1 MITNASLTEFI
12 KDNQK
17 LIYSI
22 IGKYK
27 GLYDMDDLYQVAL
40 YGLCKYASNYNP
52 NLGIKFTTY
61 AYKCM
66 LGEVLNY
73 VCTNRIVKVNKEVIS
88 LNKKIENARLILS
101 QRLMKEPSIR
111 ELALFLEID
120 ESVISNVIF
129 YNQSIDSLD
138 RIIKEDGK
146 TLTVL
151 DTVKDSKDSCSVD
164 DIMLK
169 EEISK
174 LSDFERQIIYGRYFE
189 DKTQA
194 EISSELGV
202 NQVYV
207 SRSEKKIL
215 KKMKNNMTYSN
226 AA

>member
-1 MITNASLTEFI
+1 
-12 KDNQK
+12 
-17 LIYSI
+17 
-22 IGKYK
+22 
-27 GLYDMDDLYQVAL
+27 
-40 YGLCKYASNYNP
+40 
-52 NLGIKFTTY
+52 
-61 AYKCM
+61 
-66 LGEVLNY
+66 
-73 VCTNRIVKVNKEVIS
+73 
-88 LNKKIENARLILS
+88 
-101 QRLMKEPSIR
+101 MKEPSIR

-120 ESVISNVIF
+120 ESVISNVIL

-169 EEISK
+169 EEIRK

-194 EISSELGV
+194 EISSKLEV

>member
-1 MITNASLTEFI
+1 MITNTQLTEFI
-12 KDNQK
+12 NDNQK

-22 IGKYK
+22 ICKYK

-40 YGLCKYASNYNP
+40 YGLCKYSGNYNS

-73 VCTNRIVKVNKEVIS
+73 VCTNRMVKVNKDIIC

-101 QRLMKEPSIR
+101 QKLMKEPSTS
-111 ELALFLEID
+111 ELALFLEMD
-120 ESVISNVIF
+120 ESIISNVIL

-151 DTVKDSKDSCSVD
+151 DTIKNSKASCSVD

-169 EEISK
+169 EEIKK
-174 LSDFERQIIYGRYFE
+174 LSDFERRIIYGRYFE

-215 KKMKNNMTYSN
+215 KKMKDNMAYLNTP
-226 AA
+226 

>member
-1 MITNASLTEFI
+1 
-12 KDNQK
+12 
-17 LIYSI
+17 
-22 IGKYK
+22 
-27 GLYDMDDLYQVAL
+27 
-40 YGLCKYASNYNP
+40 
-52 NLGIKFTTY
+52 
-61 AYKCM
+61 M

-73 VCTNRIVKVNKEVIS
+73 VCTNRIVKVNKEVVS

-101 QRLMKEPSIR
+101 QKLMKEPSVK
-111 ELALFLEID
+111 ELSLFLEVD
-120 ESVISNVIF
+120 ENIINNVIS

-138 RIIKEDGK
+138 RIINEDGK

-151 DTVKDSKDSCSVD
+151 DTIKDSKDNCSLD
-164 DIMLK
+164 NIMLK

-174 LSDFERQIIYGRYFE
+174 LTDFERQIIYGRYFE

-194 EISSELGV
+194 EISNELGV

-215 KKMKNNMTYSN
+215 KRMKNNMSYSN

>member
-1 MITNASLTEFI
+1 M
-12 KDNQK
+12 
-17 LIYSI
+17 
-22 IGKYK
+22 
-27 GLYDMDDLYQVAL
+27 
-40 YGLCKYASNYNP
+40 
-52 NLGIKFTTY
+52 
-61 AYKCM
+61 
-66 LGEVLNY
+66 
-73 VCTNRIVKVNKEVIS
+73 
-88 LNKKIENARLILS
+88 
-101 QRLMKEPSIR
+101 
-111 ELALFLEID
+111 
-120 ESVISNVIF
+120 ISNVIF

>member
-1 MITNASLTEFI
+1 
-12 KDNQK
+12 
-17 LIYSI
+17 
-22 IGKYK
+22 
-27 GLYDMDDLYQVAL
+27 
-40 YGLCKYASNYNP
+40 
-52 NLGIKFTTY
+52 
-61 AYKCM
+61 
-66 LGEVLNY
+66 
-73 VCTNRIVKVNKEVIS
+73 
-88 LNKKIENARLILS
+88 
-101 QRLMKEPSIR
+101 MKEPSIR

-151 DTVKDSKDSCSVD
+151 DTIKDSKDSCSVD

-169 EEISK
+169 EEIRK

>member
-1 MITNASLTEFI
+1 
-12 KDNQK
+12 
-17 LIYSI
+17 
-22 IGKYK
+22 
-27 GLYDMDDLYQVAL
+27 
-40 YGLCKYASNYNP
+40 
-52 NLGIKFTTY
+52 
-61 AYKCM
+61 
-66 LGEVLNY
+66 
-73 VCTNRIVKVNKEVIS
+73 
-88 LNKKIENARLILS
+88 
-101 QRLMKEPSIR
+101 MKEPSIR

-169 EEISK
+169 EEIRK

>member
-1 MITNASLTEFI
+1 M
-12 KDNQK
+12 
-17 LIYSI
+17 
-22 IGKYK
+22 
-27 GLYDMDDLYQVAL
+27 
-40 YGLCKYASNYNP
+40 
-52 NLGIKFTTY
+52 
-61 AYKCM
+61 
-66 LGEVLNY
+66 
-73 VCTNRIVKVNKEVIS
+73 
-88 LNKKIENARLILS
+88 
-101 QRLMKEPSIR
+101 
-111 ELALFLEID
+111 
-120 ESVISNVIF
+120 ISNVIF

-169 EEISK
+169 EEIRK